1 MKLKELALC
10 LLALPL
16 VWACSSNDEFEEPIP
31 EPTPT
36 PKYYPL
42 TIEVNE
48 NPLVDSTATSA
59 NTGRF
64 KAPITY
70 LNTLTGFNLSYIY
83 ATGED
88 ADDGGQP
95 YRYGTEWVSDNDG
108 RGHWQV
114 GNEGQY
120 GWPGG
125 AVSTTGGGNGDI
137 EVTWYAYT
145 EGASIQMDNYS
156 KNPYLNYTV
165 EEAST
170 NQKDLLVSKNT
181 YTWNNSHGVMFFTF
195 NHACSALKFY
205 IKKATNVKDHAIVV
219 SEVKLHQVK
228 KSGRYYLE
236 DDSWTLLDGT
246 SDYTLFLETN
256 ENQAITLES
265 DKDKYAALY
274 AGTLQQDTEN
284 AYLFLLPQTLT
295 AWNPLESLS
304 ATSGSYLELRF
315 KLDGVEKTGYV
326 PFAGTFN
333 KGEKHNVW
341 INIGKNSLY
350 NANGSKII
358 N

>member
-1 MKLKELALC
+1 MLMRHTKLALW
-10 LLALPL
+10 LLTVPFI
-16 VWACSSNDEFEEPIP
+16 WACSSNDEFEEPIP

-42 TIEVNE
+42 TIEVDE
-48 NPLVDSTATSA
+48 NPLVDSTSTSA

-64 KAPITY
+64 RAPITY

-83 ATGED
+83 ATGLDPDE
-88 ADDGGQP
+88 GEQP
-95 YRYGTEWVSDNDG
+95 YQYGTEWVSDNDG
-108 RGHWQV
+108 RGHWKV
-114 GNEGQY
+114 GAEGQY

-125 AVSTTGGGNGDI
+125 AVGTTGGGDSDT

-156 KNPYLNYTV
+156 KNPYLSYTV

-205 IKKATNVKDHAIVV
+205 IKKATNVKDYDIKV
-219 SEVKLHQVK
+219 SEVKLYNVK
-228 KSGRYYLE
+228 NSGYYYLE
-236 DDSWTLLDGT
+236 NDSWTLLDGT
-246 SDYTLFLETN
+246 SDYSLFTENN
-256 ENQAITLES
+256 ENQAITL
-265 DKDKYAALY
+265 DKKDYTALY

-304 ATSGSYLELRF
+304 ATTGAYLELKF

-350 NANGSKII
+350 NVNGTRII